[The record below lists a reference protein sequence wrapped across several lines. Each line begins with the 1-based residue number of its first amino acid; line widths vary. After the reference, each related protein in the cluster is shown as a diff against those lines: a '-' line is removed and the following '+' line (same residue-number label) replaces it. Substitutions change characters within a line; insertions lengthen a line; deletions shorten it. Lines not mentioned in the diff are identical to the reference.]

1 MIATGAGL
9 LRAAVTVRQGGRA
22 RIAIRLLAGR
32 STVAFAR
39 GAGRAR
45 LRAEVR
51 ARRYRLL
58 VSTTSR
64 KPLTFRLT
72 ISYPNGG
79 A

>member
-1 MIATGAGL
+1 
-9 LRAAVTVRQGGRA
+9 
-22 RIAIRLLAGR
+22 
-32 STVAFAR
+32 
-39 GAGRAR
+39 